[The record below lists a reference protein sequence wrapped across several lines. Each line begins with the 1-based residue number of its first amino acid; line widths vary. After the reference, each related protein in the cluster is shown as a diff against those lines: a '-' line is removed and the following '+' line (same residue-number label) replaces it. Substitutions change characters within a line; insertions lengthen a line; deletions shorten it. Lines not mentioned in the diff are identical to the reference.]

1 MEKTLIKKYEEIVN
15 KTPEFAVERR
25 CISLN
30 KFDGPELPVWIKGQ
44 TIYELYVRSFSEE
57 GTFNAVADKLE
68 DLKTQGFN
76 VIWFMPVFPIG
87 KLNRKG
93 ELGCP
98 YAVSDYFTVNPEYG
112 SESDF
117 KKLVK
122 KAHTLDMKIMI
133 DMVLNHVAYDY
144 NMLKELPGLTRKD
157 EQGNP
162 VRNVEEWSDVVD
174 LDYDQRETWEHALE
188 ILKFWIVEYD
198 IDGYRCDVAGMVP
211 LIFWEWAFPELKKLK
226 RDFFMLAEWQS
237 QFLHKEVFHS
247 SYDWNL
253 YEIML
258 RINAGEEPASMLF
271 DWQQLKTLV
280 YPKNSLVM
288 HFLENHDKP
297 RAARVFGSDKTIPF
311 LAFNYTMPG
320 LPLVYNGQENGAK
333 KYLTL
338 FDKDDMNQEETDEQI
353 KTSYRQLNQLRQNYP
368 AMWSDRYK
376 VIDHDF
382 PDDIAI
388 FEKEGLPRLQ
398 VLINFKEMDREIN
411 LPVKQIESIKK
422 GTVLFN
428 SKPALQFND
437 NKLTLSGLQAVI
449 VKL

>member
-1 MEKTLIKKYEEIVN
+1 MEETLIRKYEEIVN

-25 CISLN
+25 CIALS
-30 KFDGPELPVWIKGQ
+30 KFDGAEIPEWIKGQ
-44 TIYELYVRSFSEE
+44 TIYELYVRSFSKE
-57 GTFNAVADKLE
+57 GTFNAVTDQLE
-68 DLKTQGFN
+68 DLKEQGFN
-76 VIWFMPVFPIG
+76 VIWFMPVFPVG

-93 ELGCP
+93 KSGCP
-98 YAVSDYFTVNPEYG
+98 YAVRDYFTVNPEYG

-117 KKLVK
+117 KRLVK
-122 KAHTLDMKIMI
+122 KAHALDMKIMI
-133 DMVLNHVAYDY
+133 DMVLNHVACDY
-144 NMLKELPGLTRKD
+144 NMLKELPGLTKKD

-174 LDYDQRETWEHALE
+174 LDYAQRETWEHALE
-188 ILKFWIVEYD
+188 ILKFWIIEYD
-198 IDGYRCDVAGMVP
+198 IDGYRCDVAGMIP

-226 RDFFMLAEWQS
+226 PDFFMLAEWQS

-258 RINAGEEPASMLF
+258 RINTGEEPASMLF

-280 YPKNSLVM
+280 YPRNSLVM

-297 RAARVFGSDKTIPF
+297 RAAQVLGPDKTIPF
-311 LAFNYTMPG
+311 LVFNYTMPG
-320 LPLVYNGQENGAK
+320 APLVYNGQENGAQ

-338 FDKDDMNQEETDEQI
+338 FDKDDMNREPTDEQI
-353 KTSYRQLNQLRQNYP
+353 KTSYRQLNQLRQSYP
-368 AMWSDRYK
+368 AMWSDSYR
-376 VIDHDF
+376 VIENDF
-382 PDDIAI
+382 PDDVAI
-388 FEKEGLPRLQ
+388 FEKAGPPLLL
-398 VLINFKEMDREIN
+398 VLINFKETERAIN
-411 LPVKQIESIKK
+411 LPVKLTERIQE

-428 SKPALQFND
+428 SKPALQFN
-437 NKLTLSGLQAVI
+437 KSGMTLSALQAAI